1 MIFETTSALMADV
14 CPSDHLISG
23 YAVLLSVRKS
33 CECVSCVLGVS
44 ASAALLFLCY
54 ELGFHP

>member
-23 YAVLLSVRKS
+23 YAVCL
-33 CECVSCVLGVS
+33 VSGKAVNVYPVCS
-44 ASAALLFLCY
+44 ASARQRPC
-54 ELGFHP
+54 GFYVMS